1 MFRVFHDM
9 DKSDIIDCFKVYFL
23 NGTAIGFISLSEVK
37 DWVAVIL
44 GGVSI
49 VSTLIVIRNNLK
61 RNKDK

>member
-1 MFRVFHDM
+1 M
-9 DKSDIIDCFKVYFL
+9 DKADIIDCFKVYFF
-23 NGTAIGFISLSEVK
+23 NGTAIGLITLSEVK

-49 VSTLIVIRNNLK
+49 ISTLIVIRNNLV